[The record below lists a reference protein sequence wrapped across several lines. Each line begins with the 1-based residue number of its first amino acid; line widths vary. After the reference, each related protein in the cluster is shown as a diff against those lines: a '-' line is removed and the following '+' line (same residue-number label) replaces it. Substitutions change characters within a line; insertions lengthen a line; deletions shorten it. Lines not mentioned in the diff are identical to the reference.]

1 MPFMSSC
8 AIYGLSSDLCIG
20 DVVNVR
26 VRDSVIRHTVNSFR
40 LKGSFSGKGYF
51 EFLLIGDDGETR
63 VGYSE
68 NRQ

>member
-8 AIYGLSSDLCIG
+8 AIYGLPNNLCVG
-20 DVVNVR
+20 DSVNVL
-26 VRDSVIRHTVNSFR
+26 VRDSVIRHTVDSFR

-51 EFLLIGDDGETR
+51 EFLLTGDDGEIR

-68 NRQ
+68 NQQ